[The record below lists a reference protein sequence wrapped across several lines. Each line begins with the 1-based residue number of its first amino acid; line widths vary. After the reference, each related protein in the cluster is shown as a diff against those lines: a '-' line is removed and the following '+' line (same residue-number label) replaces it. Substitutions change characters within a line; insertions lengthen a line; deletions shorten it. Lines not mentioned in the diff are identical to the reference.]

1 MARCSA
7 ALDVKYSHAAAA
19 GAGTGG
25 AGAGG
30 TGAGGAGGDDV
41 LSVRWWWIHV
51 GLQVL

>member
-1 MARCSA
+1 MARWSA

-19 GAGTGG
+19 GAGGAG

-30 TGAGGAGGDDV
+30 AGAGGDDV

-51 GLQVL
+51 GLQVV